1 MLPLQSNVSRRSVIR
16 AHSYRGFTLIE
27 LLVVI
32 SIIALLIALLLP
44 ALARAKELALRI
56 EGASNLQQ
64 IGLALH
70 EYSNEFRGQY
80 PLANTDGYPFGDQVM
95 FTYETYPIAG
105 LAMLYYDGFGVQGK
119 SGFNGTGTS
128 MVNPRP
134 GILKPTPTGISLLF
148 CPYNNSAFGQTQNRW
163 VPASYYN
170 SQGLLTN
177 WDFYTG
183 YSYWVDRSTDYK
195 AAYNVAALP
204 QWGNVQVT
212 AFGDMNVGG
221 LSGTQM
227 VFRHADPAHEPA
239 INAQSNPG
247 SLLVT
252 DNALFSNVLGTVG
265 LSNYGVQG
273 AQSNWVDGTTQNA
286 LPAGANEMYNDGS
299 VRWVPMSNIQTHMYM
314 AGIFFGW

>member
-1 MLPLQSNVSRRSVIR
+1 MKR
-16 AHSYRGFTLIE
+16 RGFTLIE

-56 EGASNLQQ
+56 EGASNLSQ
-64 IGLALH
+64 IGVALH
-70 EYSNEFRGQY
+70 EYANEYRGQY
-80 PLANTDGYPFGDQVM
+80 PLANLDNYPFGDETM

-105 LAMLYYDGFGVQGK
+105 LGMLYYDGFGVQGA
-119 SGFNGTGTS
+119 SGYNGTGTN

-134 GILKPTPTGISLLF
+134 GILKPTATGISLLF
-148 CPYNNSAFGQTQNRW
+148 CPMNDSAFGQTQAGW

-170 SQGLLTN
+170 AQGLLTN
-177 WDFYTG
+177 WAFYSG
-183 YSYWVDRSTDYK
+183 YSYWIDRSTHYK

-212 AFGDMNVGG
+212 AWGDMAIGG
-221 LSGTQM
+221 LNGDGM
-227 VFRHADPAHEPA
+227 VFRNADPAHEPA
-239 INAQSNPG
+239 INPQSAPG

-252 DNALFSNVLGTVG
+252 DNALFSNVLGTIG
-265 LSNYGVQG
+265 LSNFGFSG
-273 AQSNWVDGTTQNA
+273 PQSNWVDGTTQNA

-299 VRWVPMSNIQTHMYM
+299 VRWVPMSKIKPHVYQ

>member
-1 MLPLQSNVSRRSVIR
+1 MNFN
-16 AHSYRGFTLIE
+16 SYSQASHKSSHGFTLIE

-32 SIIALLIALLLP
+32 SIIALLISLLLP
-44 ALARAKELALRI
+44 ALARARELALRI
-56 EGASNLQQ
+56 EGASNLRQ
-64 IGLALH
+64 IGVALH

-80 PLANTDGYPFGDQVM
+80 PLANTDNYPFGDQM
-95 FTYETYPIAG
+95 MWTYETYPVAG
-105 LAMLYYDGFGVQGK
+105 LAMLYYDGFGVQGAG
-119 SGFNGTGTS
+119 GFNGTGTS

-134 GILKPTPTGISLLF
+134 GILKPTVTGISMLF
-148 CPYNNSAFGQTQNRW
+148 CPQNDSAFGQTQAGW
-163 VPASYYN
+163 VPPSYYN

-177 WDFYTG
+177 WTFYTG
-183 YSYWVDRSTDYK
+183 YCYWVDRSTDYK

-212 AFGDMNVGG
+212 PWGDMNVGG

-227 VFRHADPAHEPA
+227 VFRHADPAHEPV
-239 INAQSNPG
+239 INPQSNPG

-265 LSNYGVQG
+265 LSNFGFTG
-273 AQSNWVDGTTQNA
+273 AQSNWVDGTTQYA

-299 VRWVPMSNIQTHMYM
+299 VRWVPLSKIQTHMYM
-314 AGIFFGW
+314 AGIYFGW

>member
-1 MLPLQSNVSRRSVIR
+1 MLSVQFNLFHR
-16 AHSYRGFTLIE
+16 DVKRGNSPQGFTLIE

-56 EGASNLQQ
+56 EGASNLSQ
-64 IGLALH
+64 IGIALH
-70 EYSNEFRGQY
+70 EYANEYRGQY
-80 PLANTDGYPFGDQVM
+80 PMANTDNYPLGDSTM

-105 LAMLYYDGFGVQGK
+105 LGMLYYDGFGVQGAR
-119 SGFNGTGTS
+119 GTNGSGTS
-128 MVNPRP
+128 MINPRP
-134 GILKPTPTGISLLF
+134 GILKPTATGISLLF
-148 CPYNNSAFGQTQNRW
+148 CPFNDSAFGQTQNGW
-163 VPASYYN
+163 VPPSYYN

-177 WDFYTG
+177 WSFYTG
-183 YSYWVDRSTDYK
+183 YSYWIDRSTHYK

-204 QWGNVQVT
+204 QWGNAQV
-212 AFGDMNVGG
+212 AAWGNMNVGG

-227 VFRHADPAHEPA
+227 VFRNADPAHEPA
-239 INAQSNPG
+239 INPQSNPG

-252 DNALFSNVLGTVG
+252 DNALFSNVLGTLG
-265 LSNYGVQG
+265 LSNFGFQG

-299 VRWVPMSNIQTHMYM
+299 VRWVPLSHIHTHMYM